1 MLATQRRD
9 EIAGRIQSHGRVLV
23 AEIAA
28 ELGITAETVRR
39 DLDALER
46 AGIARRVHGGAVAAG
61 RSSLVET
68 AVAERADANAEGKR
82 RIARLA
88 CERLLASGATSVLLD
103 AGTTTAA
110 LAAELVATWPRFD
123 GPRLVVATHAPAIAQ
138 LLAAHPSIEVH
149 ALGGRIRAV
158 TGAAVGA
165 QTVLAIA
172 ALRPDIVVLGTNGL
186 DGGGATTPDPDEA
199 AVKAAIVAAGRR
211 VAVLADAAKLGEASL
226 CRFAT
231 LEQID
236 VVLTDSAPD
245 AEMAAALEQAAC
257 EVVVA

>member
-9 EIAGRIQSHGRVLV
+9 EIAARIQSDGRVLV
-23 AEIAA
+23 AEIARS
-28 ELGITAETVRR
+28 LGITAETVRR
-39 DLDALER
+39 DLDALEG
-46 AGIARRVHGGAVAAG
+46 AGIARRVHGGAVSAG
-61 RSSLVET
+61 RSSLIET
-68 AVAERADANAEGKR
+68 AVAERAGANADGKR

-88 CERLLASGATSVLLD
+88 CQRLLASGATSLLLD

-110 LAAELVATWPRFD
+110 LAAELVATWPHGE
-123 GPRLVVATHAPAIAQ
+123 GPRLIVATHSPVIAQ
-138 LLAAHPSIEVH
+138 QLAAHPAIEVH
-149 ALGGRIRAV
+149 AIGGRIRGV

-186 DGGGATTPDPDEA
+186 DSAGASTPDPDEA
-199 AVKAAIVAAGRR
+199 AVKTAIIAAGRR
-211 VAVLADAAKLGEASL
+211 VALLADSSKLGEASL

-236 VVLTDSAPD
+236 VLLTDAEPD
-245 AEMAAALEQAAC
+245 ARTVRALEDADC
-257 EVVVA
+257 EVLVA